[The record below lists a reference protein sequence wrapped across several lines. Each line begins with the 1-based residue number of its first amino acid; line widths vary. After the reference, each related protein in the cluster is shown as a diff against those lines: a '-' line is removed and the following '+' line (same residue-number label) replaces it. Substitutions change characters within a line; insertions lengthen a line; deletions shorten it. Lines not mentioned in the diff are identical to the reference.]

1 MNTESIDD
9 EEKFG
14 LDNQH
19 GLHEMTGYTIT
30 ATVDLENFR
39 DSLFSSYLIKY

>member
-14 LDNQH
+14 LGNQY
-19 GLHEMTGYTIT
+19 GLHEMTGYTMIIKGS
-30 ATVDLENFR
+30 F
-39 DSLFSSYLIKY
+39 DSRLFH

>member
-14 LDNQH
+14 LGNQH
-19 GLHEMTGYTIT
+19 GLHEMTGYTMIIKGS
-30 ATVDLENFR
+30 F
-39 DSLFSSYLIKY
+39 DSLYRV